1 MSWDPDAQPKGELSK
16 LAIVRI
22 TKDYL
27 LMDENPIPGIRLIVS
42 DSIRECHA
50 IISGPPD
57 TAYAGAPFLVKIVF
71 PNEYP
76 FLPPSCK
83 FLTTGGG
90 TVRFGPNLYS
100 NGKIC
105 LSIIGTWDGP
115 KWAPNLGLSSVLLSI
130 QSLMSEDAA
139 KNEPGHES
147 APKHEI
153 IGLNNVL
160 THEVLRV
167 AVLDQIK
174 SVLSKKFYNDD
185 ICEAMLEHFRGS
197 FEAHIERARKHVHLD
212 SSPFAE
218 PHYARVTDS
227 GRIFRFQLLADKIE
241 EQRNL
246 FLKEIEGAPSTA
258 AGASASGGASGSKSA
273 SASGGASGGASASG
287 SESASGS
294 GSASA
299 SGSAGASASG
309 SGAGTELPNL
319 PPSPVSD

>member
-27 LMDENPIPGIRLIVS
+27 LMSENPIPGISLIVR
-42 DSIRECHA
+42 DSIRECYA

-76 FLPPSCK
+76 FKAPFCK

-100 NGKIC
+100 CGKIC
-105 LSIIGTWDGP
+105 LSILGTWSGP
-115 KWAPNLGLSSVLLSI
+115 GWAPNLGLSSVLLSI
-130 QSLMSEDAA
+130 QSLMSKDAA
-139 KNEPGHES
+139 TNEPGHES

-167 AVLDQIK
+167 AVLDQLK
-174 SVLSKKFYNDD
+174 SVLSKKFYDED

-197 FEAHIERARKHVHLD
+197 FEAHIELAKKHVHLD
-212 SSPFAE
+212 GSSFAE
-218 PHYARVTDS
+218 PHYSRVTDS

-246 FLKEIEGAPSTA
+246 FLKEIEGAPSA
-258 AGASASGGASGSKSA
+258 D

-287 SESASGS
+287 GGGS
-294 GSASA
+294 G
-299 SGSAGASASG
+299 GG
-309 SGAGTELPNL
+309 SGRGTGAAAELPNL
-319 PPSPVSD
+319 PPSLISD